1 VSTPGRGR
9 PSRAGGLCL
18 ELAAQAEAKS
28 VSAGEA
34 PAAAGTGNEEGVA
47 INDTGRWENREQAA
61 TEPRAEIGPEGPR
74 LAELEETARRYR
86 ELKRALP
93 AMMFVVDGTGRFL
106 DVNERFMA
114 CLGYGPAEVYGKKL
128 YELVEDEAEDPRQR
142 MMPFFARSGGRRTL
156 IARNGRRVQVLASSV
171 GRYDA
176 AGQFCGATVVCREL
190 GTGEDRAEAIAT
202 AAQEM
207 SQPLSGIYG
216 YSELLKSKV
225 GRHDPAYRYAR
236 KIYEQS
242 ERLATLVKRIK
253 AEQGTPPDGLSPGAG
268 PGRRVGE
275 EVGS

>member
-1 VSTPGRGR
+1 MFPQALTGGQTRVHA
-9 PSRAGGLCL
+9 RAG
-18 ELAAQAEAKS
+18 EPH
-28 VSAGEA
+28 SAIE
-34 PAAAGTGNEEGVA
+34 
-47 INDTGRWENREQAA
+47 
-61 TEPRAEIGPEGPR
+61 TERQR

-106 DVNERFMA
+106 DVNERFTA
-114 CLGYGPAEVYGKKL
+114 CLGYGPAEVLGKKL
-128 YELVEDEAEDPRQR
+128 YEVVEDEAEDPRQR

-156 IARNGRRVQVLASSV
+156 LTRSGRKVQVIASSV
-171 GRYDA
+171 GRYDE
-176 AGQFCGATVVCREL
+176 AGQFSGAVVVCREV
-190 GTGEDRAEAIAT
+190 GPGEERAEAIAN

-242 ERLATLVKRIK
+242 ERLAALVKRIK
-253 AEQGTPPDGLSPGAG
+253 AEQGMPPNGLSSGG
-268 PGRRVGE
+268 DPGRRVGE